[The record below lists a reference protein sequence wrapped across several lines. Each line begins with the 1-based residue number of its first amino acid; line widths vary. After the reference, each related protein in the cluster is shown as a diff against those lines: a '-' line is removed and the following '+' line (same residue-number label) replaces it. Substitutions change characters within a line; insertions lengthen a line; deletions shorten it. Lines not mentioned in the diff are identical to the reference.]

1 MHEYNV
7 INLKHSTHVT
17 KQALPSLIRVI
28 KLEISNIDDVNGAA
42 KEASS
47 IDNAKP
53 TSAYL
58 NAHVSF
64 VPSPQKAIKFFLSCF
79 KSIIKSPL

>member
-1 MHEYNV
+1 M
-7 INLKHSTHVT
+7 
-17 KQALPSLIRVI
+17 RMI
-28 KLEISNIDDVNGAA
+28 KLEILKTVDVNGAA

-47 IDNAKP
+47 VDNAKP
-53 TSAYL
+53 TSAYF

-79 KSIIKSPL
+79 NSIIKSPL